1 MTILHVEHAISDFDV
16 WKRAFD
22 SDPVQREQSGVRR
35 YRVFRPADD
44 PNYIMLDLEFD
55 SSSEAQS
62 FRAALEGLW
71 GSGRAAPAL
80 VGSPQA
86 RILETVE
93 SKQY

>member
-22 SDPVQREQSGVRR
+22 SDPVHREQSGVRR

-44 PNYIMLDLEFD
+44 PNYILLDLEFD
-55 SSSEAQS
+55 TVAEARS
-62 FRAALEGLW
+62 FRTALEGLW
-71 GSGRAAPAL
+71 ASGRAAPAL
-80 VGSPQA
+80 AGKPQA

-93 SKQY
+93 SKEY

>member
-1 MTILHVEHAISDFDV
+1 MTILHVEHAISDFDL

-22 SDPVQREQSGVRR
+22 SDPVQREQSGVRG

-55 SSSEAQS
+55 TSNEAES
-62 FRAALEGLW
+62 FRAQLEGLW

-93 SKQY
+93 SKEY

>member
-1 MTILHVEHAISDFDV
+1 MAILHVEHAISDFDV

-35 YRVFRPADD
+35 YWVSRPADD

-55 SSSEAQS
+55 TPSEAES

-71 GSGRAAPAL
+71 ASGRAAPAL

-93 SKQY
+93 SKEY

>member
-1 MTILHVEHAISDFDV
+1 MTILHVEHAISDYDV

-22 SDPVQREQSGVRR
+22 SDPVRREQSGVRR
-35 YRVFRPADD
+35 YRVFRPTDD

-55 SSSEAQS
+55 TTDEAQT

-80 VGSPQA
+80 VGAPQA

-93 SKQY
+93 HKEY

>member
-1 MTILHVEHAISDFDV
+1 MTILHVEHAIGDYDV

-44 PNYIMLDLEFD
+44 PNYIMLDLEFETSD
-55 SSSEAQS
+55 EAQT

-71 GSGRAAPAL
+71 RSGRAAPAL
-80 VGSPQA
+80 VGAPQA
-86 RILETVE
+86 RILETVASE
-93 SKQY
+93 EY